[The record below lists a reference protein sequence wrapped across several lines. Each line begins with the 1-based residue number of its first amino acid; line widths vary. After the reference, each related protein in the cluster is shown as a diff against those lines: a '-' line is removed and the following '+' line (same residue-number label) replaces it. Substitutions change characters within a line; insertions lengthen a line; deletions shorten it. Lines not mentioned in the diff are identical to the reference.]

1 MWIIHKRANLRTHGN
16 NTNNEVESHNQKLKN
31 FSNKH
36 MRIPEAIENLSLFID
51 ECYTKSSYN
60 RYYNIKT
67 KIYQRN
73 SDSEIIKYSML
84 CNSKSFTVINEE
96 YHKVDK
102 TKFDISE
109 SESGYLVKNNV
120 SSYNVFLKMDKCECL
135 KYANFALPCRHIFEP
150 PRGKTNNVVSEQV

>member
-1 MWIIHKRANLRTHGN
+1 
-16 NTNNEVESHNQKLKN
+16 
-31 FSNKH
+31 

-51 ECYTKSSYN
+51 ECNTKISYN

-73 SDSEIIKYSML
+73 TDSEIIKYSML

-120 SSYNVFLKMDKCECL
+120 SSYNVSLKMDKCECL